1 MSALL
6 RSDAGARE
14 TLRHIRW
21 AFGICRTTSP
31 ALYAAFWL
39 NALVGTVF
47 PAGAALAVR
56 GLVNA
61 VNDGLSDAAAFQ
73 PRDVYLWLLLGF
85 VMTVGT
91 VVTGSANRYLAR
103 RFEIDLHYRLHLD
116 ILRHNDAMAF
126 ASFENPHFHDALR
139 RAQDSPEAHVAR
151 CLSFTLDLST
161 RGVQVLSLMAI
172 LFVIEPIL
180 FLLLVP
186 VGIPYLLFEWRL
198 SRRQFDEVD
207 ARVEKQRWIGYHTG
221 VLSGEQQA
229 AEIRLLGLGP
239 LFIERCR
246 ALMEEFRDLRAKYQR
261 FEFLGNLVFALFSVV
276 AVYLA
281 MSRAAFSIVDGRL
294 TIGDLAIYGS
304 AAAQL
309 RALVE
314 GSIALIVSLRWEILH
329 IGNLRVFLALPP
341 EELRP
346 VAVRRPS
353 LSGGIAFRNVTFTY
367 PGAAEPT
374 LSNLSFAIEPGE
386 TVGLVGD
393 NGAGKTTIAKLIA
406 RLHDP
411 TDGAVLFDGVDARDL
426 DGGDLRRHVTCLF
439 QHFGRYAASAAD
451 NIAFGDWE
459 RLLGDDARIET
470 VARAAGVHDLISA
483 MPQGYRTLLGRLF
496 GKHEPS
502 GGQWQQL
509 GIARAIARDA
519 RILILDE
526 PTANLD
532 IDTEYRLFLRY
543 RALAEGRTILLISHR
558 FSTVR
563 MADRI
568 LVLDAGH
575 VVEGGS
581 HDELVRLNGRY
592 AALYDLHRRH
602 LGVT

>member
-1 MSALL
+1 MSEPF
-6 RSDAGARE
+6 RFGTGVRE
-14 TLRHIRW
+14 ALRHIRW

-31 ALYAAFWL
+31 ALYAAFW
-39 NALVGTVF
+39 ATAVVGTVF

-61 VNDGLSDAAAFQ
+61 VNDGLADRAAFQ
-73 PRDVYLWLLLGF
+73 PETVYLWLLLGF
-85 VMTVGT
+85 VATVGT
-91 VVTGSANRYLAR
+91 VVTGSATRYLAR

-116 ILRHNDAMAF
+116 ILRHTDAMAF
-126 ASFENPHFHDALR
+126 VRFEDPQFRDALR
-139 RAQDSPEAHVAR
+139 RAQESPEAHVAR
-151 CLSFTLDLST
+151 CLTYTLDLLT
-161 RGVQVLSLMAI
+161 KAVQILSLMAI
-172 LFVIEPIL
+172 LFVIEPLL

-186 VGIPYLLFEWRL
+186 VGIPYLLFQWRL
-198 SRRQFDEVD
+198 SRRQFDELD

-221 VLSGEQQA
+221 VLSREEQA
-229 AEIRLLGLGP
+229 AEIKLLGLGA

-246 ALMEEFRDLRAKYQR
+246 TLMTEFRDLRARYQR
-261 FEFLGNLVFALFSVV
+261 VDFLGNLAFALFSVV
-276 AVYLA
+276 AIYLA
-281 MSRAAFSIVDGRL
+281 MSRAAFSIVEGRL

-314 GSIALIVSLRWEILH
+314 GSIATIAALRWDMLH
-329 IGNLRVFLALPP
+329 IGNVRAFLALAP
-341 EELRP
+341 ERPRHAALRAP
-346 VAVRRPS
+346 LA
-353 LSGGIAFRNVTFTY
+353 GGIAFRDVTFTY
-367 PGAAEPT
+367 PGAARPT
-374 LSNLSFAIEPGE
+374 LANLSFAIEPGE
-386 TVGLVGD
+386 TVALVGD

-406 RLHDP
+406 CLHDP
-411 TDGAVLFDGVDARDL
+411 TDGAVLFDGIDARDL
-426 DGGDLRRHVTCLF
+426 DLAHLRRHVTCLF
-439 QHFGRYAASAAD
+439 QHFGRYAATAAD

-459 RLLGDDARIET
+459 RLLGDEARIET

-483 MPQGYRTLLGRLF
+483 MPQGYRTMLGRTF
-496 GKHEPS
+496 GRYEPS

-509 GIARAIARDA
+509 AIARAIARDA

-568 LVLDAGH
+568 LVLDAGQ
-575 VVEGGS
+575 VVESGT
-581 HDELVRLNGRY
+581 HDELTRLNGRY
-592 AALYDLHRRH
+592 AALYELHRRH

>member
-1 MSALL
+1 MNASV

-14 TLRHIRW
+14 TLRHTRW
-21 AFGICRTTSP
+21 AFGVCRTTSP
-31 ALYAAFWL
+31 ALYFAFWL

-47 PAGAALAVR
+47 PAGGALAVR

-61 VNDGLSDAAAFQ
+61 VNDGLSGAAAFQ
-73 PRDVYLWLLLGF
+73 PRAVYLWLLLGF
-85 VMTVGT
+85 GMTVGT
-91 VVTGSANRYLAR
+91 VITGSATRYLAR
-103 RFEIDLHYRLHLD
+103 CLEIDLHHRLHLN

-126 ASFENPHFHDALR
+126 ARFEEPQFHDALR
-139 RAQDSPEAHVAR
+139 RAQDNPEVHVSR
-151 CLSFTLDLST
+151 CLSFTLDLAT
-161 RGVQVLSLMAI
+161 KGVQVLSLMAI

-186 VGIPYLLFEWRL
+186 VGIPYLLFQWRL
-198 SRRQFDEVD
+198 SRRQFEEVD

-221 VLSGEQQA
+221 VLIGEQQA
-229 AEIRLLGLGP
+229 AEIKLLGLAP

-246 ALMEEFRDLRAKYQR
+246 TLMDEFRDLRTRYQR

-309 RALVE
+309 RALVQT
-314 GSIALIVSLRWEILH
+314 SIALIASLRWEILH
-329 IGNLRVFLALPP
+329 IGNLRAFLALPP
-341 EELRP
+341 EQARP
-346 VAVRRPS
+346 AAARRAS
-353 LSGGIAFRNVTFTY
+353 LSGGIEFRGVTFTY
-367 PGAAEPT
+367 PGASKPT
-374 LSNLSFAIEPGE
+374 LSNLSFTIAPGE

-393 NGAGKTTIAKLIA
+393 NGAGKTTIAKLIT
-406 RLHDP
+406 RLYEA

-426 DGGDLRRHVTCLF
+426 DVGQLRHHVTCLF
-439 QHFGRYAASAAD
+439 QYFGRYAATAAD
-451 NIAFGDWE
+451 NIAFGDWQ
-459 RLLGDDARIET
+459 RLLGSDAQIET

-483 MPQGYRTLLGRLF
+483 MPQGYQTPLGRLF

-502 GGQWQQL
+502 GGEWQQL

-532 IDTEYRLFLRY
+532 IDTEYKLFLRY

-575 VVEGGS
+575 VVEGGT

>member
-1 MSALL
+1 MSEPF
-6 RSDAGARE
+6 RFGTGVRE
-14 TLRHIRW
+14 ALRHIRW

-31 ALYAAFWL
+31 ALYAAFW
-39 NALVGTVF
+39 ATAVVGTVF

-61 VNDGLSDAAAFQ
+61 VNDGLADRAAFQ
-73 PRDVYLWLLLGF
+73 PETVYLWLLLGF
-85 VMTVGT
+85 VATVGT
-91 VVTGSANRYLAR
+91 VVTGSATRYLAR

-116 ILRHNDAMAF
+116 ILRHTDAMAF
-126 ASFENPHFHDALR
+126 VRFEDPQFRDALR
-139 RAQDSPEAHVAR
+139 RAQESPEAHVAR
-151 CLSFTLDLST
+151 CLTYTLDLLT
-161 RGVQVLSLMAI
+161 KAVQILSLMAI
-172 LFVIEPIL
+172 LFVIEPLL

-186 VGIPYLLFEWRL
+186 VGIPYLLFQWRL
-198 SRRQFDEVD
+198 SRRQFDELD

-221 VLSGEQQA
+221 VLSREEQA
-229 AEIRLLGLGP
+229 AEIKLLGLGP

-246 ALMEEFRDLRAKYQR
+246 ALMTEFRDLRARYQR
-261 FEFLGNLVFALFSVV
+261 VDFLGNLAFALFSVV
-276 AVYLA
+276 AIYLA

-314 GSIALIVSLRWEILH
+314 GSIATIAALRWDMLH
-329 IGNLRVFLALPP
+329 IGNVRAFLALAP
-341 EELRP
+341 ERPRHAALRAP
-346 VAVRRPS
+346 LA
-353 LSGGIAFRNVTFTY
+353 GGIAFRNVTFTY
-367 PGAAEPT
+367 PGATRPT
-374 LSNLSFAIEPGE
+374 LANLSFAIEPGE
-386 TVGLVGD
+386 TVALVGD

-406 RLHDP
+406 CLHDP
-411 TDGAVLFDGVDARDL
+411 TDGAVLFDGIDARDL
-426 DGGDLRRHVTCLF
+426 DLAHLRRHVTCLF
-439 QHFGRYAASAAD
+439 QHFGRYAATAAD

-459 RLLGDDARIET
+459 RLLGDEARIET

-483 MPQGYRTLLGRLF
+483 MPQGYRTMLGRTF
-496 GKHEPS
+496 GRYEPS

-509 GIARAIARDA
+509 AIARAIARDA

-568 LVLDAGH
+568 LVLEAGR
-575 VVEGGS
+575 VVESGT
-581 HDELVRLNGRY
+581 HDELMRVNGRY

>member
-1 MSALL
+1 
-6 RSDAGARE
+6 
-14 TLRHIRW
+14 
-21 AFGICRTTSP
+21 
-31 ALYAAFWL
+31 
-39 NALVGTVF
+39 
-47 PAGAALAVR
+47 
-56 GLVNA
+56 
-61 VNDGLSDAAAFQ
+61 
-73 PRDVYLWLLLGF
+73 
-85 VMTVGT
+85 
-91 VVTGSANRYLAR
+91 
-103 RFEIDLHYRLHLD
+103 
-116 ILRHNDAMAF
+116 DAMAF
-126 ASFENPHFHDALR
+126 ASFEDPRFHDALR
-139 RAQDSPEAHVAR
+139 RAQDNPDVHVSR
-151 CLSFTLDLST
+151 GLGFTLDLAT
-161 RGVQVLSLMAI
+161 KGIQILSLMAI

-186 VGIPYLLFEWRL
+186 VGIPYLLFQWRL
-198 SRRQFDEVD
+198 SRRQFEELDV
-207 ARVEKQRWIGYHTG
+207 RVEKHRWIGYHTG
-221 VLSGEQQA
+221 VLSSEQQA
-229 AEIRLLGLGP
+229 AEIKLLGLAP

-246 ALMEEFRDLRAKYQR
+246 VLMEEFRELLANYQR

-294 TIGDLAIYGS
+294 TIGDLAIYAS

-314 GSIALIVSLRWEILH
+314 SSIALIVSLRWELLH
-329 IGNLRVFLALPP
+329 IGNLRKFLALPS
-341 EELRP
+341 EEP
-346 VAVRRPS
+346 RRAAARRTS
-353 LSGGIAFRNVTFTY
+353 LTGGIAFRNVTFTY
-367 PGAAEPT
+367 PGAAKPT

-406 RLHDP
+406 RLYDP
-411 TDGAVLFDGVDARDL
+411 TDGAVLLDGVDSRDL
-426 DGGDLRRHVTCLF
+426 DVDDLRGQVTCLF
-439 QHFGRYAASAAD
+439 QHFGRYAATAAD
-451 NIAFGDWE
+451 NIAFGDWK
-459 RLLGDDARIET
+459 RLLGDNAAIEK
-470 VARAAGVHDLISA
+470 VARAVGVHDLISG
-483 MPQGYRTLLGRLF
+483 MPQGYQTLLGRLF
-496 GKHEPS
+496 GKHDPS

-519 RILILDE
+519 RLLILDE

-532 IDTEYRLFLRY
+532 IDTEYQLFLRY
-543 RALAEGRTILLISHR
+543 RALAKGRTILLISHR

-575 VVEGGS
+575 VVESGS

>member
-1 MSALL
+1 MSESVHA
-6 RSDAGARE
+6 DAGVRA

-21 AFGICRTTSP
+21 AFRVCRTTHP
-31 ALYAAFWL
+31 ALYTAFWL
-39 NALVGTVF
+39 NALVATVF

-61 VNDGLSDAAAFQ
+61 VNGGLSQAAAFE
-73 PRDVYLWLLLGF
+73 PRAVYLWLLLGF
-85 VMTVGT
+85 VATVGT
-91 VVTGSANRYLAR
+91 VITGSANRYLAR
-103 RFEIDLHYRLHLD
+103 RFEIDLHYRLRLD

-126 ASFENPHFHDALR
+126 ASFEDPRFHDALR
-139 RAQDSPEAHVAR
+139 RAQDNPDVHVSR
-151 CLSFTLDLST
+151 GLGFTLDLAT
-161 RGVQVLSLMAI
+161 KGIQILSLMAI

-186 VGIPYLLFEWRL
+186 VGIPYLLFQWRL
-198 SRRQFDEVD
+198 SRRQFEELDV
-207 ARVEKQRWIGYHTG
+207 RVEKHRWIGYHTG
-221 VLSGEQQA
+221 VLSSEQQA
-229 AEIRLLGLGP
+229 AEIKLLGLAP

-246 ALMEEFRDLRAKYQR
+246 VLMEEFRELLANYQR

-294 TIGDLAIYGS
+294 TIGDLAIYAS

-314 GSIALIVSLRWEILH
+314 SSIALIVSLRWELLH
-329 IGNLRVFLALPP
+329 IGNLRKFLALPS
-341 EELRP
+341 EEP
-346 VAVRRPS
+346 RRAAARRTS
-353 LSGGIAFRNVTFTY
+353 LTGGIAFRNVTFTY
-367 PGAAEPT
+367 PGAAKPT

-406 RLHDP
+406 RLYDP
-411 TDGAVLFDGVDARDL
+411 TDGAVLLDGVDSRDL
-426 DGGDLRRHVTCLF
+426 DVDDLRGQVTCLF
-439 QHFGRYAASAAD
+439 QHFGRYAATAAD
-451 NIAFGDWE
+451 NIAFGDWK
-459 RLLGDDARIET
+459 RLLGDNAAIEK
-470 VARAAGVHDLISA
+470 VARAVGVHDLISG
-483 MPQGYRTLLGRLF
+483 MPQGYQTLLGRLF
-496 GKHEPS
+496 GKHDPS

-519 RILILDE
+519 RLLILDE

-532 IDTEYRLFLRY
+532 IDTEYQLFLRY
-543 RALAEGRTILLISHR
+543 RALAKGRTILLISHR

-575 VVEGGS
+575 VVESGS

>member
-1 MSALL
+1 MSEPF
-6 RSDAGARE
+6 RFGTGVRE
-14 TLRHIRW
+14 ALRHIRW

-31 ALYAAFWL
+31 ALYAAFW
-39 NALVGTVF
+39 ATAVVGTVF

-61 VNDGLSDAAAFQ
+61 VNDGLADRAAFQ
-73 PRDVYLWLLLGF
+73 PETVYLWLLLGF
-85 VMTVGT
+85 VATVGT
-91 VVTGSANRYLAR
+91 VVTGSATRYLAR

-116 ILRHNDAMAF
+116 ILRHTDAMAF
-126 ASFENPHFHDALR
+126 VRFEDPQFRDALR
-139 RAQDSPEAHVAR
+139 RAQESPEAHVAR
-151 CLSFTLDLST
+151 CLTYTLDLLT
-161 RGVQVLSLMAI
+161 KAVQILSLMAI
-172 LFVIEPIL
+172 LFVIEPLL

-186 VGIPYLLFEWRL
+186 VGIPYLLFQWRL
-198 SRRQFDEVD
+198 SRRQFDELD

-221 VLSGEQQA
+221 VLSREEQA
-229 AEIRLLGLGP
+229 AEIKLLGLGA

-246 ALMEEFRDLRAKYQR
+246 TLMTEFRDLRARYQR
-261 FEFLGNLVFALFSVV
+261 VDFLGNLAFALFSVV
-276 AVYLA
+276 AIYLA
-281 MSRAAFSIVDGRL
+281 MSRAAFSIVEGRL

-314 GSIALIVSLRWEILH
+314 GSIATIAALRWDMLH
-329 IGNLRVFLALPP
+329 IGNVRAFLALAP
-341 EELRP
+341 ERPRHAALRTP
-346 VAVRRPS
+346 LA
-353 LSGGIAFRNVTFTY
+353 GGIAFRDVTFTY
-367 PGAAEPT
+367 PGAARPT
-374 LSNLSFAIEPGE
+374 LANLSFAIEPGE
-386 TVGLVGD
+386 TVALVGD

-406 RLHDP
+406 CLHDP
-411 TDGAVLFDGVDARDL
+411 TDGAVLFDGIDARDL
-426 DGGDLRRHVTCLF
+426 DLAHLRRHVTCLF
-439 QHFGRYAASAAD
+439 QHFGRYAATAAD

-459 RLLGDDARIET
+459 RLLGDEARIET

-483 MPQGYRTLLGRLF
+483 MPQGYRTMLGRTF
-496 GKHEPS
+496 GRYEPS

-509 GIARAIARDA
+509 AIARAIARDA

-568 LVLDAGH
+568 LVLDGGQ
-575 VVEGGS
+575 VVESGT
-581 HDELVRLNGRY
+581 HDELTRLNGRY
-592 AALYDLHRRH
+592 AALYELHRRH

>member
-1 MSALL
+1 MSE
-6 RSDAGARE
+6 SVHAGAGVRE
-14 TLRHIRW
+14 TLRNIRW
-21 AFGICRTTSP
+21 AFGVCRTTNP
-31 ALYAAFWL
+31 TLYAAFWL
-39 NALVGTVF
+39 IALVGTLF

-61 VNDGLSDAAAFQ
+61 VNDGLSHAATFQ
-73 PRDVYLWLLLGF
+73 PRAVYLWLLLGF
-85 VMTVGT
+85 ATAVGT
-91 VVTGSANRYLAR
+91 VITGSASRYLAR

-126 ASFENPHFHDALR
+126 ARFEDPRFHDALR
-139 RAQDSPEAHVAR
+139 RAQDNPELHVSR
-151 CLSFTLDLST
+151 CLASTLDLAT
-161 RGVQVLSLMAI
+161 KGVQILSLMAI

-180 FLLLVP
+180 FLLLLP
-186 VGIPYLLFEWRL
+186 VGIPYLVFQWRL
-198 SRRQFDEVD
+198 SRRQFEEVD
-207 ARVEKQRWIGYHTG
+207 ARVEKHRWIGYHSS
-221 VLSGEQQA
+221 VLSDARQA
-229 AEIRLLGLGP
+229 AEIKVLGLAP

-246 ALMEEFRDLRAKYQR
+246 AMMEEFRELRASYQR
-261 FEFLGNLVFALFSVV
+261 FEFLGNLVFALFSVI

-294 TIGDLAIYGS
+294 TIGDLAIYAS

-314 GSIALIVSLRWEILH
+314 NSIALIVSLRWEILH
-329 IGNLRVFLALPP
+329 IGNLRVFLALPAEDP
-341 EELRP
+341 
-346 VAVRRPS
+346 RRAAGRRTP
-353 LSGGIAFRNVTFTY
+353 LTGGIAFRNVTFTY
-367 PGAAEPT
+367 PGAAAPT
-374 LSNLSFAIEPGE
+374 LSNVSFTIEPGE

-411 TDGAVLFDGVDARDL
+411 TDGAVLFDGVDSRDL
-426 DGGDLRRHVTCLF
+426 DVDDLRRQVTCLF
-439 QHFGRYAASAAD
+439 QHFGRYAATAAD
-451 NIAFGDWE
+451 NIAFGDWK
-459 RLLGDDARIET
+459 RLLDDTAEIEK
-470 VARAAGVHDLISA
+470 VARDVGVHELISA
-483 MPQGYRTLLGRLF
+483 MPQGYQTLLGRHF

-519 RILILDE
+519 RLLILDE

-532 IDTEYRLFLRY
+532 IDAEYKLFLRY
-543 RALAEGRTILLISHR
+543 RALAEGRTVLLISHR

-568 LVLDAGH
+568 LVLNAGR
-575 VVEGGS
+575 VVESGS

>member
-1 MSALL
+1 MSEPF
-6 RSDAGARE
+6 RFGTGVRE
-14 TLRHIRW
+14 ALRHIRW

-31 ALYAAFWL
+31 ALYAAFW
-39 NALVGTVF
+39 ATAVVGTVF

-61 VNDGLSDAAAFQ
+61 VNDGLADRAAFQ
-73 PRDVYLWLLLGF
+73 PETVYLWLLLGF
-85 VMTVGT
+85 VATVGT
-91 VVTGSANRYLAR
+91 VVTGSATRYLAR

-116 ILRHNDAMAF
+116 ILRHTDAMAF
-126 ASFENPHFHDALR
+126 VRFEDPQFRDALR
-139 RAQDSPEAHVAR
+139 RAQESPEAHVAR
-151 CLSFTLDLST
+151 CLTYTLDLLT
-161 RGVQVLSLMAI
+161 KAVQILSLMAI
-172 LFVIEPIL
+172 LFVIEPLL

-186 VGIPYLLFEWRL
+186 VGIPYLLFQWRL
-198 SRRQFDEVD
+198 SRRQFDELD

-221 VLSGEQQA
+221 VLSREEQA
-229 AEIRLLGLGP
+229 AEIKLLGLGA

-246 ALMEEFRDLRAKYQR
+246 TLMTEFRDLRARYQR
-261 FEFLGNLVFALFSVV
+261 VDFLGNLAFALFSVV
-276 AVYLA
+276 AIYLA
-281 MSRAAFSIVDGRL
+281 MSRAAFSIVEGRL

-314 GSIALIVSLRWEILH
+314 GSIATIAALRWDMLH
-329 IGNLRVFLALPP
+329 IGNVRAFLALAP
-341 EELRP
+341 ERPRHAALRAP
-346 VAVRRPS
+346 LA
-353 LSGGIAFRNVTFTY
+353 GGIAFRDVTFTY
-367 PGAAEPT
+367 PGAARPT
-374 LSNLSFAIEPGE
+374 LANLSFAIEPGE
-386 TVGLVGD
+386 TVALVGD

-406 RLHDP
+406 CLHDP
-411 TDGAVLFDGVDARDL
+411 TDGAVLFDGIDARDL
-426 DGGDLRRHVTCLF
+426 DLAHLRRHVTCLF
-439 QHFGRYAASAAD
+439 QHFGRYAATAAD

-459 RLLGDDARIET
+459 RLLGDEARIET

-483 MPQGYRTLLGRLF
+483 MPQGYRTMLGRTF
-496 GKHEPS
+496 GRYEPS

-509 GIARAIARDA
+509 AIARAIARDA

-568 LVLDAGH
+568 LVLDGGQ
-575 VVEGGS
+575 VVESGT
-581 HDELVRLNGRY
+581 HDELTRLNGRY
-592 AALYDLHRRH
+592 AALYELHRRH